1 MTSVQRVLLKCWGG
15 HEMVQIAAGL
25 LEVLALELLMD
36 VLLGGE
42 SCSHVC
48 HMFFGDMMGAP
59 WPGGAPSPISRED
72 VSVTWCSRGARGQFA
87 HLQNGF
93 QIKEALF

>member
-1 MTSVQRVLLKCWGG
+1 MTSVKHVLLKCWGG
-15 HEMVQIAAGL
+15 HEMLQIASGL
-25 LEVLALELLMD
+25 LEVLAHELLMD
-36 VLLGGE
+36 ALLGGE

-48 HMFFGDMMGAP
+48 RKSFGDTMEAL
-59 WPGGAPSPISRED
+59 WPGGAPSPISKED
-72 VSVTWCSRGARGQFA
+72 VSTWCSRGARGQFT